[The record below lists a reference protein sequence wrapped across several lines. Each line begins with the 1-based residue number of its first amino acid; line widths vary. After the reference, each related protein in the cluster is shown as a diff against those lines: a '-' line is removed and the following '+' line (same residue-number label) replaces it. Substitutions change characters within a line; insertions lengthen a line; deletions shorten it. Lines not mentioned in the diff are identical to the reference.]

1 MVLAMIDSNYFE
13 KCFAYGFYRSKC
25 PNCIDGQEF
34 VPSLTIK
41 GQTGDKIWV
50 SISKY
55 EKIQ

>member
-1 MVLAMIDSNYFE
+1 MNKA
-13 KCFAYGFYRSKC
+13 ASKG
-25 PNCIDGQEF
+25 IKAQTTSSGQEF
-34 VPSLTIK
+34 VHCLTFK